1 MPSQVYEKFEKIKKL
16 GRGATGTSYLVKII
30 KPPPDFTPE
39 LLAVVKYIDVGKLS
53 QKGLEDT
60 MSLAKDMEK
69 FEHPN
74 LLKVREAGLTQTGKL
89 TIVTEFGEG
98 GNLYYDLIA

>member
-1 MPSQVYEKFEKIKKL
+1 
-16 GRGATGTSYLVKII
+16 
-30 KPPPDFTPE
+30 
-39 LLAVVKYIDVGKLS
+39 
-53 QKGLEDT
+53 

-98 GNLYYDLIA
+98 GNLYYDFIA